1 MSISLPTPGPGSAS
15 APAFASASASVPEQ
29 GPADATDPSGV
40 PVPDLDDL
48 RFQLLVDAA
57 KRALPERVPEWTDHN
72 VSDPGVTLI
81 EACAE
86 RADQLS
92 YRIDRMTDRQ
102 RAALLRLM
110 GITPLPASPART
122 VVEFSREGALPSLA
136 IPEGTEVRT
145 GDGEDAVVMRT
156 LAPLTLAEGQPS
168 GYVEAVEQ
176 PVTYSEVLGI
186 ADGAPGGRFA
196 TSQRPWRPGAL
207 VADPPFGPPVTVCV
221 DRTAW
226 PPVRTFAEAGPHTPA
241 YWWDDAACEVVFGPL
256 VPGESGS
263 VQHGDVPPAGA
274 AISAEYT
281 AYRGGKGGVPA
292 GTPLTVASPAGLTA
306 AVRTVLAPAQD
317 AEDWRQALERAG
329 LGLAPLRRAVTAAD
343 HEQLIEEHVDGLA
356 RVRVTAL
363 TRPTDSRVPEAFD
376 VPQRPVEV
384 LACAVAARNPSRAV
398 HYYDD
403 NGTIRARSL
412 PLRMPDTD
420 DDGAGAPPPGGET
433 GETGE
438 TDDVPDVVQEAKCLN
453 AVIRVGESL
462 PALPAEQHPRLWFYG
477 RHCLWDGGA
486 GPREIREE
494 FPGLPDVFCADLDE
508 VAVLADPE
516 TPDAYE
522 LFFFK
527 GETFYHRAYTVVPGG
542 RGFLPRPDSRGVTS
556 RISEAFPGLSPQC
569 QDTPD
574 AVAVVN
580 GVFFFMKATRTEPA
594 LWRSEDAL
602 LHVLLVPRTDADPER
617 KPIAGEFEIPADVL
631 TRVSAVVDAS
641 RLLGERLGVG
651 PPRYHSFGV
660 TATVRPW
667 SSTEED
673 EARAR
678 QAAERALR
686 RFFHPTAGGAD
697 GRGWPWGR
705 RVHVGD
711 VFTALEPLP
720 ELRGTLAVGLTL
732 PPAQGDEDIDIDD
745 GDGDG
750 GRPVTSVEVSDGGLV
765 LLDGV
770 DITVARPED

>member
-1 MSISLPTPGPGSAS
+1 MPMSLPTPAD
-15 APAFASASASVPEQ
+15 
-29 GPADATDPSGV
+29 PADPADPVHPADPADPSGV

-48 RFQLLVDAA
+48 RFQPLVDAA

-72 VSDPGVTLI
+72 VSDPGITLI

-92 YRIDRMTDRQ
+92 YRLDRMTGRQ
-102 RAALLRLM
+102 RSALLRLM
-110 GITPLPASPART
+110 GITPLPASPAR
-122 VVEFSREGALPSLA
+122 VVVAFSRGGALPSLV
-136 IPEGTEVRT
+136 IPAGTQART
-145 GDGEDAVVMRT
+145 GDGEDAVVLLT
-156 LAPLTLAEGQPS
+156 TAPLTLADGQPS
-168 GYVEAVEQ
+168 GCVEAVEQ
-176 PVTYSEVLGI
+176 PVAYHEMLGV

-196 TSQRPWRPGAL
+196 TSQRPWRPGAP
-207 VADPPFGPPVTVCV
+207 VTDPPFGPPVTVRV
-221 DRTAW
+221 ERVEWTSVA
-226 PPVRTFAEAGPHTPA
+226 TFAEAGPDTPA
-241 YWWDDAACEVVFGPL
+241 HWWDDAACEVVFGPL
-256 VPGESGS
+256 VPAESGS
-263 VQHGDVPPAGA
+263 VQHGAVPPPGA
-274 AISAEYT
+274 TISAAYT

-292 GTPLTVASPAGLTA
+292 GTPLTVASPAGLTV

-317 AEDWRQALERAG
+317 AEDWQQALERAG

-356 RVRVTAL
+356 RVRVTAM
-363 TRPTDSRVPEAFD
+363 TRPTDSRVPKAFG
-376 VPQRPVEV
+376 VPERPAEV

-403 NGTIRARSL
+403 NGTITARSL
-412 PLRMPDTD
+412 PLGMPDTD
-420 DDGAGAPPPGGET
+420 GGGTSAPTPSGEPDDMAEDVP
-433 GETGE
+433 
-438 TDDVPDVVQEAKCLN
+438 DDVPDEVRRAKCLN
-453 AVIRVGESL
+453 AVIRVGEQPPVL
-462 PALPAEQHPRLWFYG
+462 PVEQHPRLWFYG
-477 RHCLWDGGA
+477 RHCLWDGGS

-494 FPGLPDVFCADLDE
+494 FPGLPDAFCADLDE
-508 VAVLADPE
+508 VAVLAGPETSDPE
-516 TPDAYE
+516 TSDPETSDAYE

-527 GETFYHRAYTVVPGG
+527 GEIFYHRAYTVVPGG
-542 RGFLPRPDSRGVTS
+542 RGFLPRPESRGVTS

-580 GVFFFMKATRTEPA
+580 GVFFFMKGTRTEPA
-594 LWRSEDAL
+594 LWRPEDAL
-602 LHVLLVPRTDADPER
+602 LHVLLVPRTDTDPER
-617 KPIAGEFEIPADVL
+617 KPAAGEFDIPPDVL
-631 TRVSAVVDAS
+631 TRVKSVVDAS
-641 RLLGERLGVG
+641 RLLGERLGAG

-686 RFFHPTAGGAD
+686 RFFHPTAGGPD

-705 RVHVGD
+705 RVHAGD

-732 PPAQGDEDIDIDD
+732 PPVHEGVD

-750 GRPVTSVEVSDGGLV
+750 GGRAVTSVEVSDGGLV

>member
-15 APAFASASASVPEQ
+15 ASVPASASASMPEP
-29 GPADATDPSGV
+29 GPAGPAGPPDPAGV

-48 RFQLLVDAA
+48 RFQPLVDAA

-92 YRIDRMTDRQ
+92 YRLDRMTDRQ
-102 RAALLRLM
+102 RSALLRLM
-110 GITPLPASPART
+110 GITPLPASPARV
-122 VVEFSREGALPSLA
+122 VVEFSRGGALPSRV

-145 GDGEDAVVMRT
+145 GDGEEAVVLCT
-156 LAPLTLAEGQPS
+156 IAALTLAEGQSS
-168 GYVEAVEQ
+168 GCVEAVEQ
-176 PVTYSEVLGI
+176 PVTYHEVLGV

-196 TSQRPWRPGAL
+196 TSQRPWGPGAPA
-207 VADPPFGPPVTVCV
+207 ADPPFGPPVTVCV
-221 DRTAW
+221 DRVAW
-226 PPVRTFAEAGPHTPA
+226 PPVRTFAEAGPDTPA
-241 YWWDDAACEVVFGPL
+241 HWWDDAACEVVFGPL
-256 VPGESGS
+256 VPAESGS
-263 VQHGDVPPAGA
+263 VRHGAVPPAGA

-281 AYRGGKGGVPA
+281 AYRGSKGGVPA
-292 GTPLTVASPAGLTA
+292 GTPLTVAAPAGLTA
-306 AVRTVLAPAQD
+306 VVRTVLAPAQD
-317 AEDWRQALERAG
+317 AEDRRQALERAG

-343 HEQLIEEHVDGLA
+343 HEQLIEEHVGGLA

-363 TRPTDSRVPEAFD
+363 TRPTDSRVPEAFG
-376 VPQRPVEV
+376 VPERPAEV
-384 LACAVAARNPSRAV
+384 LACAVAARNPGRVV

-403 NGTIRARSL
+403 GTIKARSL
-412 PLRMPDTD
+412 TLRMPDTD
-420 DDGAGAPPPGGET
+420 DGRTSAPT
-433 GETGE
+433 LSGE
-438 TDDVPDVVQEAKCLN
+438 TDDVPDEVQEAKCLN
-453 AVIRVGESL
+453 AVIRTGEHQPKL
-462 PALPAEQHPRLWFYG
+462 PLEQPPRLWFYG
-477 RHCLWDGGA
+477 QHCLWDGGS

-494 FPGLPDVFCADLDE
+494 FPGLPDAFCADLDE
-508 VAVLADPE
+508 VAVLADPD

-580 GVFFFMKATRTEPA
+580 GVFFFMKGTRTEPA
-594 LWRSEDAL
+594 LWRPEDAL
-602 LHVLLVPRTDADPER
+602 LHVLLVPRTDADPEQ
-617 KPIAGEFEIPADVL
+617 KPAAGEFDIPADVL
-631 TRVSAVVDAS
+631 ARVSAVVDAS

-667 SSTEED
+667 SSTQDD

-686 RFFHPTAGGAD
+686 RFFHPTAGVPD

-705 RVHVGD
+705 RVHAGD

-732 PPAQGDEDIDIDD
+732 PPVRGAEDTDD
-745 GDGDG
+745 GDGDSD
-750 GRPVTSVEVSDGGLV
+750 GRAVTSVEVSDGGLV

-770 DITVARPED
+770 NITVARPED

>member
-15 APAFASASASVPEQ
+15 ASASVSAHEQ
-29 GPADATDPSGV
+29 DPADPSGV

-48 RFQLLVDAA
+48 RFQPLVDAA

-102 RAALLRLM
+102 RSALLRLM
-110 GITPLPASPART
+110 GITPLPASPARV
-122 VVEFSREGALPSLA
+122 VVEFLRGGALPSCV
-136 IPEGTEVRT
+136 ISEGTEVRT
-145 GDGEDAVVMRT
+145 GDGEEAVVLCTTAR
-156 LAPLTLAEGQPS
+156 LTLAEGQPS
-168 GYVEAVEQ
+168 GCVEAVEQ
-176 PVTYSEVLGI
+176 PLTYNEVLGV

-196 TSQRPWRPGAL
+196 TSQRPWRPGAP

-221 DRTAW
+221 EGVAW
-226 PPVRTFAEAGPHTPA
+226 PSVRTFAEVGPVTSA
-241 YWWDDAACEVVFGPL
+241 FWWDDAACEVVFGPL
-256 VPGESGS
+256 VPAESGS
-263 VQHGDVPPAGA
+263 AQHGAVPPPGA
-274 AISAEYT
+274 VVSAEYT

-292 GTPLTVASPAGLTA
+292 GTPLTVAAPAGLTA

-376 VPQRPVEV
+376 VPQRPAEV

-398 HYYDD
+398 HYYD
-403 NGTIRARSL
+403 NGTITARPL

-420 DDGAGAPPPGGET
+420 ESGGTGAPTRG
-433 GETGE
+433 GE
-438 TDDVPDVVQEAKCLN
+438 TDDVPDEVQQAKCLN
-453 AVIRVGESL
+453 AVIRTGEPQPKL
-462 PALPAEQHPRLWFYG
+462 PFEQPPRLWFYG
-477 RHCLWDGGA
+477 RHCLWDGGD
-486 GPREIREE
+486 GPREIRDE
-494 FPGLPDVFCADLDE
+494 FPGLPEAFCADLDE
-508 VAVLADPE
+508 VAVLAAPR

-527 GETFYHRAYTVVPGG
+527 GETFYHRAYTVVSGD
-542 RGFLPRPDSRGVTS
+542 RGFLPLPDSRGVTS

-580 GVFFFMKATRTEPA
+580 GVFYFMKGTRTEPA

-602 LHVLLVPRTDADPER
+602 LHVLLVPRTDADPEQ
-617 KPIAGEFEIPADVL
+617 KPAAGAFDIPADALAQVNS
-631 TRVSAVVDAS
+631 VADAS

-686 RFFHPTAGGAD
+686 RFFHPTAGGPD

-705 RVHVGD
+705 RVHAGD
-711 VFTALEPLP
+711 VYTALEPLP

-732 PPAQGDEDIDIDD
+732 PPPHEGV
-745 GDGDG
+745 DG
-750 GRPVTSVEVSDGGLV
+750 GGGGGSGSGGEGGGGGVGVGRAVTSVEVSDGGLV

-770 DITVARPED
+770 DITIARPED

>member
-15 APAFASASASVPEQ
+15 PPASASVPEPDSAG
-29 GPADATDPSGV
+29 GPADPSGV

-48 RFQLLVDAA
+48 RFQPLVDAA

-102 RAALLRLM
+102 RSALLRLM
-110 GITPLPASPART
+110 GIAPLPASPART
-122 VVEFSREGALPSLA
+122 VVEFSREGALPSLV
-136 IPEGTEVRT
+136 IPEGTEIRT

-156 LAPLTLAEGQPS
+156 LASLTLAEGQPS
-168 GYVEAVEQ
+168 GCVEAVEQ
-176 PVTYSEVLGI
+176 PVTYNEVLGI

-196 TSQRPWRPGAL
+196 TSQRPWRPGAPA
-207 VADPPFGPPVTVCV
+207 ADPPFGPPVTVRV
-221 DRTAW
+221 NGVAW
-226 PPVRTFAEAGPHTPA
+226 PPVRTFAEAEPDAPA
-241 YWWDDAACEVVFGPL
+241 HWWDDAACEVVFGPL
-256 VPGESGS
+256 VPEESGS
-263 VQHGDVPPAGA
+263 AQHGAKPSAGA
-274 AISAEYT
+274 VISAEYT

-317 AEDWRQALERAG
+317 AEDWRRALERAG
-329 LGLAPLRRAVTAAD
+329 LGLAPLRRAVTATD
-343 HEQLIEEHVDGLA
+343 HEQLIEEHVEGLA

-384 LACAVAARNPSRAV
+384 LACAVAARNPNRVV

-403 NGTIRARSL
+403 NGTITARPL

-420 DDGAGAPPPGGET
+420 EAGGTGAPTRG
-433 GETGE
+433 GE
-438 TDDVPDVVQEAKCLN
+438 TDDVPDEVQQAKCLD
-453 AVIRVGESL
+453 AVIRTGELQPKL
-462 PALPAEQHPRLWFYG
+462 PVEQPPRLWFYG
-477 RHCLWDGGA
+477 RHCLWDGGV
-486 GPREIREE
+486 GQREIRQE
-494 FPGLPDVFCADLDE
+494 FPGLPEAFHADLDD
-508 VAVLADPE
+508 VAVLADPA
-516 TPDAYE
+516 TSDAYE

-542 RGFLPRPDSRGVTS
+542 RGFLPPPDSRGVTS

-580 GVFFFMKATRTEPA
+580 GVFYFMKGTRTEPA
-594 LWRSEDAL
+594 LWRSEDAP
-602 LHVLLVPRTDADPER
+602 LHVLLVPRTESDPER
-617 KPIAGEFEIPADVL
+617 KPIAGEFEIPGDVL
-631 TRVSAVVDAS
+631 TRVSAVVGAS

-667 SSTEED
+667 SSTAED
-673 EARAR
+673 EGRAR

-686 RFFHPTAGGAD
+686 RFFHPTAGGPD

-705 RVHVGD
+705 RVHAGD
-711 VFTALEPLP
+711 VFAALEPLP

-732 PPAQGDEDIDIDD
+732 PPVQEGRSGGEDEDE
-745 GDGDG
+745 GG
-750 GRPVTSVEVSDGGLV
+750 GRAVASVEVSDGGLV

-770 DITVARPED
+770 GITVARPED